1 MKTQVQLYV
10 KNETLYTRFFGGG
23 LWFINI
29 FRKLPIDI
37 AIDGDKKR
45 YKPQNEPYVID
56 LEPGVH
62 VIEGRDPRALT
73 KKADKA
79 LTGAL
84 LGAAA
89 VGAGGGSMLAG
100 AMIGADAASS
110 NVTRTGTCGVELKDG
125 DIIKISCQANRKGAI
140 VFKSVQ

>member
-10 KNETLYTRFFGGG
+10 KNETLWTRFFGGG
-23 LWFINI
+23 LWFVNI

-37 AIDGDKKR
+37 AVDGDKQR
-45 YKPQNEPYVID
+45 YSPRSEPYAID
-56 LEPGVH
+56 VQPGLH

-79 LTGAL
+79 LTGAI

-89 VGAGGGSMLAG
+89 MGAGGGSMAAG
-100 AMIGADAASS
+100 AILGADAASS
-110 NVTRTGTCGVELKDG
+110 NVTRVGLAQLEL
-125 DIIKISCQANRKGAI
+125 
-140 VFKSVQ
+140 

>member
-10 KNETLYTRFFGGG
+10 KNETLWTRFFGGG
-23 LWFINI
+23 LWFVNI

-37 AIDGDKKR
+37 AVDGDKQR
-45 YKPQNEPYVID
+45 YKPRSEPYVID
-56 LEPGVH
+56 VQPGLH

-79 LTGAL
+79 LTGAI

-89 VGAGGGSMLAG
+89 MGAGGGSMAAG
-100 AMIGADAASS
+100 AILGADAASS
-110 NVTRTGTCGVELKDG
+110 NVTRVGLAQLELKDG
-125 DIIKISCQANRKGAI
+125 DIFKLSCQANSKGGV
-140 VFKSVQ
+140 VFKVIQ